1 MQDMF
6 RGESRKD
13 KRLKMTKSLLIGGVA
28 ASMLALS
35 GCIHVDD
42 DGYSD
47 VDEIAYNTE
56 TALRVCGG
64 PGTVAEVTDDGFQ
77 CKENAD

>member
-1 MQDMF
+1 
-6 RGESRKD
+6 
-13 KRLKMTKSLLIGGVA
+13 MTKTLLLGGMAVSA
-28 ASMLALS
+28 LALA

-42 DGYSD
+42 DGYSS

-64 PGTVAEVTDDGFQ
+64 PGTVAEVTDDGFE
-77 CKENAD
+77 CKDDQE